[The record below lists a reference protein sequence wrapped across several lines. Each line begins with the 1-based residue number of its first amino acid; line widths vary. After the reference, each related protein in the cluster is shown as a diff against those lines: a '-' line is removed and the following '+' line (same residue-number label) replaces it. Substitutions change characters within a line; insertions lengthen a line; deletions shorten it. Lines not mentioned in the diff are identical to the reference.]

1 MKEREM
7 WCFRYQWC
15 LVGQW
20 ISYEQVSLLLSVFVC
35 FTIMLSLL
43 NACSPR
49 TDRLIIKWY
58 DMWSIIW
65 KLSFSFVFLL
75 LEIFEKEI
83 WYGDAV
89 LLSYGKENPV
99 LCLLGCY
106 VFSSAN
112 LVLNVFWKHS
122 VIKVSNVYWE
132 YGVC

>member
-1 MKEREM
+1 MVLQISM
-7 WCFRYQWC
+7 MLSWSVDFIWASLSFSLC
-15 LVGQW
+15 LFV
-20 ISYEQVSLLLSVFVC
+20 LLLCS
-35 FTIMLSLL
+35 LSLY